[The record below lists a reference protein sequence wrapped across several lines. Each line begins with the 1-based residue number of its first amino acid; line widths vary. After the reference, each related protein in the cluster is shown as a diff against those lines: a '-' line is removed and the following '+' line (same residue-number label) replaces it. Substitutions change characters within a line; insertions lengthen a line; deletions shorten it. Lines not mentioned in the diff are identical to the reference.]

1 LLFFEFKFLEKTI
14 HFFFYYS
21 YFFFSIS
28 GYSLMNYCPI
38 CASALKSKEIDQM
51 LRLVCGSESCNF
63 IHWNNPVPVVA
74 AIVEWKGDII
84 LARNAA
90 WPEGM
95 FGLIT
100 GFLEKGESPEEGVIR
115 EVKEELSLDT
125 TECTFVGNY
134 SFAQANQ
141 LIIAFHVKTEGR
153 VFRSEE
159 LAELKAVPPAELV
172 PWHVGTG
179 PAVKDWLNKFYKPT

>member
-1 LLFFEFKFLEKTI
+1 
-14 HFFFYYS
+14 
-21 YFFFSIS
+21 
-28 GYSLMNYCPI
+28 M
-38 CASALKSKEIDQM
+38 CATALVSKEIDQAM
-51 LRLVCGSESCNF
+51 RLACGSGSCDF
-63 IHWNNPVPVVA
+63 IHWNNPTPVVA

-84 LARNAA
+84 LARNVA

-115 EVKEELSLDT
+115 EVKEELSLDAID
-125 TECTFVGNY
+125 CTFIGNY

-153 VFRSEE
+153 VFRNEE
-159 LAELKAVPPAELV
+159 LAELKAVPPGGLEA
-172 PWHVGTG
+172 WSVGTG
-179 PAVKDWLNKFYKPT
+179 PAVKDWLENFYKPA